1 MIFLQI
7 KEKHVIGVNLRLENF
22 VHFGNKISFLY
33 FYIFIYIQTY
43 NRRVMTNPNT
53 NTKLT
58 TVKIIH
64 DVYSKFKKI
73 SFDSNITLQKLV
85 NRSLEKYTEDEQFR
99 SEINNYN
106 ELQDSGSQ
114 F

>member
-1 MIFLQI
+1 MA
-7 KEKHVIGVNLRLENF
+7 
-22 VHFGNKISFLY
+22 
-33 FYIFIYIQTY
+33 
-43 NRRVMTNPNT
+43 

-58 TVKIIH
+58 TVKILT

-85 NRSLEKYTEDEQFR
+85 NRSIHKYIEDDSFKT
-99 SEINNYN
+99 EINEYTAL
-106 ELQDSGSQ
+106 EVSGSQ